1 MPHYLGLDRKVTIV
15 NRKVFEDFN
24 CCNDRE
30 AWQTAC
36 MEQPNDSFREFV
48 VGEVY
53 SDPDDEHLRQ
63 WLLANGA
70 ETADEVVFLAIC
82 W

>member
-1 MPHYLGLDRKVTIV
+1 MPHYLGPNRKTTIV
-15 NRKVFEDFN
+15 NRKVFENFN
-24 CCNDRE
+24 CCPDHK
-30 AWQTAC
+30 AWLTASL
-36 MEQPNDSFREFV
+36 EQPNDSFREFE
-48 VGEVY
+48 VGDSY

-70 ETADEVVFLAIC
+70 DESDEVVFLAIC